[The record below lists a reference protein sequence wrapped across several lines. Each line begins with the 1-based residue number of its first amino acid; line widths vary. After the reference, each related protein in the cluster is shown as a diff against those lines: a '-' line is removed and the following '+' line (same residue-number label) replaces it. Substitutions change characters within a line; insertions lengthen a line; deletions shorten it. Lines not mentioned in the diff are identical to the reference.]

1 MRSETVFDHLLRGV
15 EEQRKIVVD
24 SVLTGNISEQEYR
37 RLVGVIQ
44 GLDFSTHL
52 IKDLAS
58 KLETDDE

>member
-1 MRSETVFDHLLRGV
+1 MRSETVFEHLLRGV

-24 SVLTGNISEQEYR
+24 SILSGNISDDEYR

-44 GLDFSTHL
+44 GLDFSAHF